1 MEKPIYEMSL
11 IDLVMLMQE
20 TDSQELKN
28 RIIMEITYRQYVP
41 FKNKT
46 FEEMLVENGYKVIEK
61 DKNKNNTL

>member
-1 MEKPIYEMSL
+1 MEKAIYEMSL

-41 FKNKT
+41 FKSKS
-46 FEEMLVENGYKVIEK
+46 FEELLVENGYRVLDK
-61 DKNKNNTL
+61 DKTKTL